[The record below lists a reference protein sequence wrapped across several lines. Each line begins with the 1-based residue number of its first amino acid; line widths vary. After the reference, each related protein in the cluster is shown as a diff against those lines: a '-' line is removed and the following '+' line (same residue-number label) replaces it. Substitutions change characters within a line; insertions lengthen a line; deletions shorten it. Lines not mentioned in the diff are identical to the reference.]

1 MRPFRQ
7 VTTKALISN
16 SNCNVFAS
24 PVRVSH
30 YLKCTFLHTENPF
43 QKFAYILCCGC
54 SLLAVSSF
62 NGFGIGAHING
73 FVCRQFVQFSIP
85 IQALGRKARTFG
97 VHAQYDFTPFAQCAL
112 VYNLFENPLKT
123 VECFAFCTIPCSPGT
138 IVSSSNDINGNCF
151 GLFRVWKTFVSL
163 YTNSLGLFHRSFVAL
178 ANGFLVQHLLN
189 WFFRAQHNN
198 HSTKIQSVVTH

>member
-1 MRPFRQ
+1 MSLISILSFPNSKCIETVKLLRTDHMAMRPFRQ
-7 VTTKALISN
+7 VTTKAMISN

-43 QKFAYILCCGC
+43 QKSAYILCCGC

-97 VHAQYDFTPFAQCAL
+97 VHAQYDSTPFAQM
-112 VYNLFENPLKT
+112 
-123 VECFAFCTIPCSPGT
+123 
-138 IVSSSNDINGNCF
+138 
-151 GLFRVWKTFVSL
+151 
-163 YTNSLGLFHRSFVAL
+163 
-178 ANGFLVQHLLN
+178 
-189 WFFRAQHNN
+189 RACL
-198 HSTKIQSVVTH
+198 